1 MTAPTYRSRC
11 QTTGAAGEPCTH
23 AVELER
29 LREDMGRAVGAYSC
43 PCGESFE
50 FWEAGSLEEY
60 AGLNRW
66 LGVHVES
73 NCLAVEDRDRLA
85 ARVNELSALTASQ
98 ADEIRSLTLEL
109 ARERK
114 KRVGW

>member
-11 QTTGAAGEPCTH
+11 QTTGATGEPCTH

-29 LREDMGRAVGAYSC
+29 LREDMGRAVGA
-43 PCGESFE
+43 
-50 FWEAGSLEEY
+50 
-60 AGLNRW
+60 
-66 LGVHVES
+66 
-73 NCLAVEDRDRLA
+73 
-85 ARVNELSALTASQ
+85 LSALTASQ
-98 ADEIRSLTLEL
+98 ANEIRSLSLEL